1 VGLLRVES
9 SPHSRLD
16 RVATA
21 GIALAALAVLAQ
33 IVAQIIDF
41 QVYDLHLRVL
51 DSNHHRSVFGAA
63 NLLAH
68 GIAVLA
74 TAYLAVR
81 GPRRRGAWALLSALL
96 ALLLVLRAFYGFDLF
111 VAPLVAI
118 VFVLLWAFST
128 GPGVSTGVRL
138 AIRAGLVLL
147 AVSFVVHV
155 VAPGTE
161 ETYGFAGDTWQ
172 YQIRGIVKHTGSLG
186 GWILIAA
193 GTIALAR
200 RMGPASDR
208 P

>member
-1 VGLLRVES
+1 M
-9 SPHSRLD
+9 D

-21 GIALAALAVLAQ
+21 GIALAVVAV
-33 IVAQIIDF
+33 VAQLVAQVVDF
-41 QVYDLHLRVL
+41 QLYDRHLSLL
-51 DSNHHRSVFGAA
+51 DSNHHRSLFGAA

-74 TAYLAVR
+74 TAYLAAR
-81 GPRRRGAWALLSALL
+81 APRRRGAWAVLSALL
-96 ALLLVLRAFYGFDLF
+96 AILLVLRAFYGFDLY
-111 VAPLVAI
+111 VAPVVAI
-118 VFVLLWAFST
+118 VFLLLWAFSS
-128 GPGVSTGVRL
+128 GPDASRGVRL
-138 AIRAGLVLL
+138 AIRAGLLLL

-155 VAPGTE
+155 VAPTPE
-161 ETYGFAGDTWQ
+161 ETYGLRDTWQ